1 MNLISLFV
9 TAMLTENVVLSKF
22 LGLCPFMGTSK
33 REKTAFGMGLA
44 VMIVVLF
51 SSIITYFIY
60 HYLLI
65 PTKTTYL
72 TTLFFIFVIACFVK
86 IVEMLLRKF
95 SKPLHQSLGIYL
107 PLITTNCAVLGI
119 MLLNVR
125 NDYTFIE
132 MLVYSIGSSFGF
144 AFVLYLFSSLR
155 EKLEKSPIPKCL
167 KGTPIAFFTVSIMA
181 ILFGRFMGI

>member
-9 TAMLTENVVLSKF
+9 TAVLTENVVLSKF
-22 LGLCPFMGTSK
+22 LGLCPFMGSSRK
-33 REKTAFGMGLA
+33 EKTALGMGLA
-44 VMIVVLF
+44 VMSVVLC
-51 SSIITYFIY
+51 SSLFTYFIY
-60 HYLLI
+60 HYLLV
-65 PTKTTYL
+65 PNDAEYL

-86 IVEMLLRKF
+86 LAELIIRRI

-119 MLLNVR
+119 TLLNVR
-125 NDYTFIE
+125 SDFSFLE

-144 AFVLYLFSSLR
+144 ALILYIFSTLR
-155 EKLEKSPIPKCL
+155 EKMETSPIPNCL

-181 ILFGRFMGI
+181 LLFGRFVGL